1 MVTHCS
7 FDLYLIITN
16 IEHPL
21 MCLLAIFVVGETPV
35 QVFYPFSDWV
45 VWGFLVVVTELYK
58 LFVYFGN

>member
-1 MVTHCS
+1 
-7 FDLYLIITN
+7 
-16 IEHPL
+16 